1 MKNKMSLPNI
11 KRAILG
17 AVSMLLI
24 LVSLTSK
31 GQIVNKRLYLK
42 SGNGL
47 SRVVPTSGTFTSS
60 PTLSKQSAILGV
72 NGNVKTSSGGS
83 TTGSLT
89 SVAFTPTGTNRLLMV
104 SIGSVVGANNAVSAV
119 SCGGVSLIKLT
130 EAVSAG
136 FKIEF
141 WYLKNVAAS
150 SGTLTINWPAGNNL
164 EATVGYSCL
173 YNVDQG
179 STFLTTA
186 NASGATASSSLNVP
200 SQSGDIVIDA
210 LAVKDNLF
218 AAGTGQ
224 TELFSAG
231 TNSVDIRS
239 SYKAS
244 ATAAATTNM
253 AWTGLSSS
261 WVTVG
266 VGIKGLVTYAT
277 FAQNLVMCS
286 NFTIKAGQPIT
297 IVANANVVANTASGA
312 TLPIIADL
320 SVGGT
325 SFANITTATNSGLGA
340 SGTSG
345 TLTWTTTLGA
355 DLTILAGQA
364 LTLNISS
371 NYSAADI
378 RIDFDATNKISYV
391 ELPTSSYINVNGVDV
406 YNAAFSGGTLVTQRA
421 IGVTN
426 YIRSV
431 VSDPFGFADIT
442 ALDYKLNGGANLSAT
457 SVSTAGCTR
466 TYEYA
471 WTPTISGSYSIQGTA
486 KEGTENT
493 VTHSLTSNF
502 TVVRPAVTVAVTKT
516 SPAGALV
523 VGNNIVYNIAITN
536 TGLSPIATLP
546 LQDIFSSSSLQYVAA
561 SIAPTTTASGVISW
575 TNILGSSLAA
585 GAVTNV
591 TITFKVLTNTNP
603 LNNTARVEGAKDNLN
618 YTIAAVSNT
627 LAVTVANAPVAVAN
641 NYYISGSTA
650 LDVLANDTDPDL
662 AGFLSAYTAQYNVTI
677 EVAPSLGTAT
687 VNAAKTIQFAPG
699 AMTEDQATTFKYRV
713 TEIATG
719 LFSIGDVSVKF
730 SAINNAP
737 TATNDIAVTTNDDAV
752 KINIL
757 ANDADVDG
765 DLQTPTITVAPKYG
779 TAVVNADKTITY
791 TPFAGSTGTD
801 VLTYQICDNGTP
813 APALCSTATVTI
825 SVSNISEVC
834 QQSTA
839 IFTVDAVQGA
849 TQYIWTI
856 PAGATVTSTYTG
868 TLPNPITT
876 TTSITIDWNGVT
888 AGAYTL
894 CAKATNNCGN
904 GTNQCIDVNVEKIQL
919 SNVATNVLCRNAK
932 TGAIDLTVTGGKSPY
947 TYAWTGPSGY
957 VASVE
962 DITGLAAGTYTV
974 TVTGKYGCSASAT
987 ITITQPAGSAVSVS
1001 GNVTNENPIGAY
1013 NGAVDITPSLGTSPY
1028 TYAWS
1033 TGAVS
1038 EDVNSLGNGLYT
1050 VVVSDALGCTVSK
1063 NFTVNYV
1070 GGSLMILSL
1079 TKTDGKCF
1087 NVSSG
1092 TVDLEVSGGT
1102 GSYTYAWTGPSGF
1115 TATTQDLSSLA
1126 AGTYN
1131 VTVSDGSTTVSGS
1144 VTIGQ
1149 PAAALSASTT
1159 VANVTCNGAGN
1170 GAITTTVN
1178 GGTAPYTYT
1187 WSNGAVTKDLTSL
1200 AASTYNLNIVDNNGC
1215 TATASGTVT
1224 QPAAIAATGVVVNS
1238 NCATGNSG
1246 AITITPTGGSGSYTY
1261 AWSNGASTKD
1271 LVNVAPGNY
1280 SVIITDGSGC
1290 KLGKSFTVGNA
1301 CLGVANTISVG
1312 PVNNLNGTY
1321 TLTYNIRL
1329 ENKGTTPLSNL
1340 QLTDNIATT
1349 FTGSTA
1355 AVVGSVVS
1363 GSLTVNGSYNGTTNT
1378 NLLTA
1383 GSGTLAVGEIK
1394 YIAVTVTVTPGT
1406 KLGIYN
1412 NSVSATATDPNNL
1425 AVTDVS
1431 QNGTNVDPDID
1442 GNPGNNSVP
1451 TPVTF
1456 VENPLIGVAKKVTA
1470 NPTNNFDGS
1479 YNLTYTITVKNYGD
1493 VALKNVQVSDNLSTT
1508 FAGAPVSIVSLSSA
1522 GLTVNNVYNGTTNTN
1537 LLAGIDNLALNTSR
1551 TIVVTIRV
1559 SPASLTTYNNTAVA
1573 TAQSIGGIAT
1583 SDNSDNGTNPDPD
1596 NDTNPANNSVPT
1608 PVTFT
1613 ETPVIGLA
1621 ERLTKTPVNIS
1632 DGTYQVAYTFLVK
1645 NSGDVPLNNVQI
1657 ADNLSTT
1664 FAGKPLSID
1673 SIVTG
1678 SGLTKNPSYNGTT
1691 NTNLLTGTNTLAIG
1705 ATSTV
1710 TLYFKVT
1717 PGTNLGVYNNNATA
1731 SANGPLGTATSD
1743 VSNNGTDMDPE
1754 NDGPGNNGI
1763 PTPVS
1768 FSENPSLGLAK
1779 SASSPINNGNGTY
1792 SLTYSIK
1799 VANTGNVPL
1808 TNVQVQDK
1816 LNETFSGAVNYTVN
1830 SVSASAPFTTNNS
1843 YNGNANPNLLTTPN
1857 TLAAGGTGTIT
1868 LNLSVT
1874 PGEKLG
1880 VYNNLAY
1887 GAGTS
1892 PGGTIVNDTS
1902 TVGNNVD
1909 PDFDGDP
1916 GNNDTITPVE
1926 FVENPKI
1933 GLAKRVAGAVTNNG
1947 NNTYTFTYEIKV
1959 TNAGDVP
1966 LNSLQLADDLTATF
1980 PSPATFSVNSL
1991 SVFQQPA
1998 SSILVANSGYNG
2010 STNNNLLNGTGN
2022 LATGETALLRLTL
2035 TVNPGLL
2042 GGPFF
2047 NAVTGYGLSPAYRY
2061 VVDNSQDGS
2070 DIDPDGDGN
2079 PTNNNDPTPV
2089 IFFQNPK
2096 IGLAKRVVS
2105 VTDSVN
2111 GMNKI
2116 TLELK
2121 VKNFG
2126 NVGLSNLKIYD
2137 NVVSQF
2143 SKVSPSNFKAL
2154 QGSLFANSAWNGT
2167 GTSNILAAGESIA
2180 VGDSGNV
2187 FVSFTVVPNRDTVLF
2202 NRAVAQGSTFTG
2214 IIVTDTSTNGGQPDA
2229 NLDGDPANDSIPT
2242 PVPFILHIPVA
2253 LDDSYTT
2260 PINTAKTANVSINDK
2275 LSADGG
2281 NNWSLINANGGA
2293 THGTVTM
2300 NAAGTFT
2307 YTPANNYLGT
2317 DVFTYKL
2324 CDLNNDCDTAI
2335 VNISITTSNQPPV
2348 ANYNMATTKQ
2358 ATAVVI
2364 PILLNDSD
2372 PDNNIDPASVTI
2384 TRSPA
2389 NGIVTINP
2397 ATGALTYTPNPTF
2410 SGRDT
2415 LIYRLCD
2422 LGMPVICDTA
2432 IVFITVKKDS
2442 DRDGIIDEIDIDDD
2456 NDGIPD
2462 AIENNGFDPFG
2473 DADGDGTYNYLD
2485 ATPGAGQPAFADA
2498 NSDGVND
2505 FYDADRD
2512 GIINELDL
2520 DSDNDG
2526 IADIVEASGI
2536 DTNGDGIIDN
2546 LTDTDGDGLM
2556 NTYDVTNGGV
2566 NIANLDT
2573 DGDGI
2578 PNYKDLDSDND
2589 GIPDVVEAGGADANN
2604 DGRIDGYTDTDGDGF
2619 ADTVD
2624 GDVGNDGTAENTA
2637 NALIITSAVGSTPG
2651 SPGSYLRANSDGN
2664 GLPNPYDIDADND
2677 GIPDATEAGIAQDTN
2692 GDGVV
2697 NGSDAGYTDTNGDG
2711 WSDQVDAQANL
2722 NLPNSDGTG
2731 RPNYLDLD
2739 SDDDGIPDLVEA
2751 GGIDTNGDGV
2761 IDDLTDT
2768 DGDGLMN
2775 TYDVTNGGVN
2785 IANLDT
2791 DGDGIANYKDL
2802 DSDNDGIPDV
2812 VEAGGTDANN
2822 DGRIDGYTDT
2832 DGDGFADSVDG
2843 DLGND
2848 GTTENTA
2855 NALIITSAVG
2865 GTPGRPASYLRA
2877 NADANGLPNP
2887 YDIDADNDGIPDATE
2902 AGIAQDTNGDGVVD
2916 SNDAGFTDANGDGWS
2931 DQVDVLVSL
2940 NLTNSD
2946 GTGNANY
2953 LDLDSDDDG
2962 IPDLVEAGGIDT
2974 NGDGVIDDLTDTDG
2988 DGLMDTYDVSNGG
3001 VNIANLDTDG
3011 DGTPNYK
3018 DLDSDNDGIPDVV
3031 EAGGTDANNDGRI
3044 DGYTD
3049 TDGDGFADNVD
3060 GDVGNDG
3067 TTENTA
3073 NVLIITSAVGSTPG
3087 RPASYLRANADG
3099 NGMPNP
3105 YDLDADGDGIIDTR
3119 EGAIVQ
3125 DTNNDGVIDSNDTGF
3140 TDADGDG
3147 WSDQVDA
3154 LANLNLP
3161 NSDGSGRPN
3170 YLDIDADNDGIPDNI
3185 EGQTTAGYIAPSG
3198 TDTDGDGIDDAY
3210 DNVDT
3215 NGTFGGNANNGI
3227 IPTNTDGAD
3236 NPDYLDLDADNDGK
3250 PDRIEGWDTNGNGII
3265 DGAER
3270 SYVGTTD
3277 TDGDGLLDEYDVV
3290 NGIFIAG
3297 NATNST
3303 IPITYPDVDNV
3314 GANRDWREMV
3324 DNDKDGIVD
3333 VDDIDDDND
3342 GILDIEEN
3350 GGFDPFADTD
3360 GDGTPNYLALTPG
3373 VGQPAFTD
3381 TNGDGLNDFYDAD
3394 KDGIPNSLDLDVDND
3409 GIPDLVEAGGIDTN
3423 GDGVIDDLTDS
3434 DGDGLMDTYDVSNGG
3449 VNIANLDTD
3458 GDGIANYKDLD
3469 SDNDG
3474 IPDVVEA
3481 GGTDA
3486 NNDGRIDGYTDT
3498 DGDGLSDNVD
3508 GDVGNDGTAESP
3520 SFALIITSTVGGTP
3534 GRPASYLKAN
3544 ADGSGMPNPY
3554 DLDADGDGINDAT
3567 ESGITDASFFRGMVS
3582 GCALVNGWCSLISD
3596 LSSLGLVNSDG
3607 NGKPDFLDIDSDND
3621 GVSDNI
3627 ESQSTASYVVPADA
3641 DSDGDGIADVYDF
3654 FNGMG
3659 GNGITPY
3666 DHDGDGNPDHMDTDS
3681 DNDGAADRN
3690 EVDKN
3695 NQNLTQAAIDASG
3708 DTDGDGLMDIFD
3720 TFDLSAANGTN
3731 VFNNVGN
3738 SNFGPNGNFNG
3749 PNPGGSNIDI
3759 VKSVSSAANRDWRNV
3774 GLLALHT
3781 LTFNGGRS
3789 NGISKLIW
3797 NVSNDQ
3803 QVNSYVVERS
3813 YDGRSFDSIGVV
3825 ISSQGVST
3833 SYKYN
3838 DESAANNNAVI
3849 YYRIKQVTKA
3859 GAVDYSQVISLKENA
3874 HAALVVKLWPNPV
3887 ENVLNVKVALPA
3899 KSAVTITVSN
3909 VSGSQFVQERF
3920 QAQTGENIF
3929 TLTKVNMLH
3938 AGMYNIKV
3946 CTTDG
3951 CYSEMVF
3958 KK

>member
-1 MKNKMSLPNI
+1 MKNILSLPNI
-11 KRAILG
+11 KRAILA
-17 AVSMLLI
+17 AVPMLLI

-47 SRVVPTSGTFTSS
+47 SRVVPTSGIFTSS
-60 PTLSKQSAILGV
+60 PTLSKQSAVLGV
-72 NGNVKTSSGGS
+72 NGNFKTSSGGS

-89 SVAFTPTGTNRLLMV
+89 STAFTPTGANRLLMV

-150 SGTLTINWPAGNNL
+150 SGTLTINWPAGNSL

-173 YNVDQG
+173 FNVDQG

-186 NASGATASSSLNVP
+186 NASGATAASSLNVP

-210 LAVKDNLF
+210 VAVKDNLF

-239 SYKAS
+239 SWKAS
-244 ATAAATTNM
+244 ASAAATTNM

-277 FAQNLVMCS
+277 FAQNPVMCS
-286 NFTIKAGQPIT
+286 NFTVKAGQPIT

-320 SVGGT
+320 SISGI

-355 DLTILAGQA
+355 DVTILAGQA

-371 NYSAADI
+371 NYAAADI

-391 ELPTSSYINVNGVDV
+391 GLPTSSYINVNGVDV
-406 YNAAFSGGTLVTQRA
+406 YNAAFSGGTIITQRA

-471 WTPTISGSYSIQGTA
+471 WTPTISGSYTIQGTA

-546 LQDIFSSSSLQYVAA
+546 LQDIFSASSLQYVSA
-561 SIAPTTTASGVISW
+561 SITPTTTASGVISW
-575 TNILGSSLAA
+575 TNILSGSLAA
-585 GAVTNV
+585 GATTNV
-591 TITFKVLTNTNP
+591 TITFLVLTNTNP
-603 LNNTARVEGAKDNLN
+603 LNNTARVEGAIDNLN
-618 YTIAAVSNT
+618 YTAAAVSNT
-627 LAVTVANAPVAVAN
+627 LAVTVANAPVAVAD
-641 NYYISGSTA
+641 NYNIAGSTA
-650 LDVLANDTDPDL
+650 LAVLSNDTDADL
-662 AGFLSAYTAQYNVTI
+662 VGFLSANTAQYNVTI
-677 EVAPSLGTAT
+677 ETAPLFGTAT

-699 AMTEDQATTFKYRV
+699 AMAEDQSTTFKYRV

-719 LFSIGDVSVKF
+719 LFSIEDVVANF
-730 SAINNAP
+730 SAFNNAP

-757 ANDADVDG
+757 GNDADVDG
-765 DLQTPTITVAPKYG
+765 NLQTPTIIVTPKYG

-791 TPFAGSTGTD
+791 TPFAGTTGTD

-813 APALCSTATVTI
+813 VPALCSTATVTI
-825 SVSNISEVC
+825 SVANTTVVC

-839 IFTVDAVQGA
+839 TFTVDAVQGA

-856 PAGATVTSTYTG
+856 PAGATVTSAYSG
-868 TLPNPITT
+868 TLPNPITA
-876 TTSITIDWNGVT
+876 TTSITIDWNGVS

-894 CAKATNNCGN
+894 CARATNNCGN
-904 GTNQCIDVNVEKIQL
+904 GTNQCIEMSVQNIQL
-919 SNVATNVLCRNAK
+919 SGAVTNVLCRNAK
-932 TGAIDLTVTGGKSPY
+932 TGAINLSVSGGKTPY

-962 DITGLAAGTYTV
+962 DITGLAAGTYNV
-974 TVTGKYGCSASAT
+974 TVTGKYGCIASAT
-987 ITITQPAGSAVSVS
+987 ITITQPAGSPVSVT
-1001 GNVTNENPIGAY
+1001 GIVTNENPIGSF

-1050 VVVSDALGCTVSK
+1050 VVVSDANGCTVSK

-1092 TVDLEVSGGT
+1092 TADLEVSGGSGT
-1102 GSYTYAWTGPSGF
+1102 YTYAWTGPSGF

-1159 VANVTCNGAGN
+1159 VTNATCNGAGN
-1170 GAITTTVN
+1170 GAITTSVN
-1178 GGTAPYTYT
+1178 GGTTPYTYA

-1200 AASTYNLNIVDNNGC
+1200 AANTYTLNIADNNGC
-1215 TATASGTVT
+1215 TTTASGTVT
-1224 QPAAIAATGVVVNS
+1224 QPTAIAATGVVVNS
-1238 NCATGNSG
+1238 NCASGNSG
-1246 AITITPTGGSGSYTY
+1246 SITITPTGGSGSYTY
-1261 AWSNGASTKD
+1261 LWSNNATTKD

-1280 SVIITDGSGC
+1280 LVTITDGSGC
-1290 KLGKSFTVGNA
+1290 KLGKSFTVENA
-1301 CLGVANTISVG
+1301 CLGIANTISVG

-1321 TLTYNIRL
+1321 TLTYNIRI

-1349 FTGSTA
+1349 FSGSSA

-1363 GSLTVNGSYNGTTNT
+1363 GSLNINGSYNGTTNT
-1378 NLLTA
+1378 NLLSA
-1383 GSGTLAVGEIK
+1383 GTGTLAVGEIK

-1412 NSVSATATDPNNL
+1412 NSVSATATDPNSL

-1431 QNGTNVDPDID
+1431 QNGTNVDPDTD

-1456 VENPLIGVAKKVTA
+1456 VENPLIGVAKKVTS

-1493 VALKNVQVSDNLSTT
+1493 VALKNVQVTDNLSTT
-1508 FAGAPVSIVSLSSA
+1508 FAGAPATIVSLTSSV
-1522 GLTVNNVYNGTTNTN
+1522 LTVNNAYNGTTNTN
-1537 LLAGIDNLALNTSR
+1537 LLAGTDNLALNTSR

-1621 ERLTKTPVNIS
+1621 ETLTKTPVNIS
-1632 DGTYQVAYTFLVK
+1632 DGTYQVAYTFLIK

-1710 TLYFKVT
+1710 TVYFKVT

-1743 VSNNGTDMDPE
+1743 VSNNGADMDPE
-1754 NDGPGNNGI
+1754 NDGPNNNGI

-1768 FSENPSLGLAK
+1768 FSENPLIGLAK
-1779 SASSPINNGNGTY
+1779 SISTPVNNGNGTY

-1799 VANTGNVPL
+1799 VSNTGNVPI
-1808 TNVQVQDK
+1808 TNIQVQDK

-1830 SVSASAPFTTNNS
+1830 SVSASAPFTANNS

-1857 TLAAGGTGTIT
+1857 TLAVGGTGTIT
-1868 LNLSVT
+1868 LNLTVT

-1966 LNSLQLADDLTATF
+1966 LNSLQLADDLTAAF
-1980 PSPATFSVNSL
+1980 PSPTTFSVNNL

-1998 SSILVANSGYNG
+1998 SSNLIANGGYNG
-2010 STNNNLLNGTGN
+2010 SSNNNLLNGTGT

-2070 DIDPDGDGN
+2070 NIDPDGDGN
-2079 PTNNNDPTPV
+2079 PTNNNNPTPV

-2105 VTDSVN
+2105 VTDSTN
-2111 GMNKI
+2111 GMNTI

-2126 NVGLSNLKIYD
+2126 NVALNNLKIYD

-2143 SKVSPSNFKAL
+2143 STVSPSNFKAL

-2187 FVSFTVVPNRDTVLF
+2187 FISFTVVPNRDTVLY

-2214 IIVTDTSTNGGQPDA
+2214 INVADTSTNGVQPDA
-2229 NLDGDPANDSIPT
+2229 NFDGDPANDSIPT

-2253 LDDSYTT
+2253 LDDSYST
-2260 PINTAKTANVSINDK
+2260 PINTPKTANASINDK
-2275 LSADGG
+2275 LGADGG
-2281 NNWSLINANGGA
+2281 NNWSLITANGGA
-2293 THGTVTM
+2293 AHGTVTM

-2324 CDLNNDCDTAI
+2324 CDLNNNCDTAI
-2335 VNISITTSNQPPV
+2335 VNITITTSNQPPI
-2348 ANYNMATTKQ
+2348 ANYNMATTRQ

-2372 PDNNIDPASVTI
+2372 PDNNLETASVTI

-2389 NGIVTINP
+2389 NGTVSINP
-2397 ATGALTYTPNPTF
+2397 ATGALTYTPNPSF

-2415 LIYRLCD
+2415 LIYSLCD
-2422 LGMPVICDTA
+2422 LGMPVMCDTA

-2456 NDGIPD
+2456 NDGITDYLETCGAGSTSWTCTPGGSDPSKDDDKDGIPNYKD
-2462 AIENNGFDPFG
+2462 ADWGALNANGCVATL
-2473 DADGDGTYNYLD
+2473 DADGDGIPNYM
-2485 ATPGAGQPAFADA
+2485 
-2498 NSDGVND
+2498 
-2505 FYDADRD
+2505 
-2512 GIINELDL
+2512 DL

-2526 IADIVEASGI
+2526 IADVIESLGV
-2536 DTNGDGIIDN
+2536 DQNGDGIIDN
-2546 LTDTDGDGLM
+2546 YSDTDGDGLSQNVDQS
-2556 NTYDVTNGGV
+2556 NTGETGSGFGLGAPDF
-2566 NIANLDT
+2566 

-2578 PNYKDLDSDND
+2578 PNFLDLDADND
-2589 GIPDVVEAGGADANN
+2589 GIPDVVEAYGTDTNNDGRVDSFSDTDGDGWSNQYDGDADGNGVVENLAGVLVLTGPDANN
-2604 DGRIDGYTDTDGDGF
+2604 DGKPEYYAYRGNADNAGYPNFIDLDSDGDGITD
-2619 ADTVD
+2619 ATESGITAVTYSKGMISGCTLVNGWCTTIKSLPALNLVNTDNAGRVD
-2624 GDVGNDGTAENTA
+2624 
-2637 NALIITSAVGSTPG
+2637 L
-2651 SPGSYLRANSDGN
+2651 
-2664 GLPNPYDIDADND
+2664 YDIDSDND
-2677 GIPDATEAGIAQDTN
+2677 GITDNIESQAT
-2692 GDGVV
+2692 
-2697 NGSDAGYTDTNGDG
+2697 SSYTLP
-2711 WSDQVDAQANL
+2711 VDL
-2722 NLPNSDGTG
+2722 
-2731 RPNYLDLD
+2731 
-2739 SDDDGIPDLVEA
+2739 
-2751 GGIDTNGDGV
+2751 
-2761 IDDLTDT
+2761 DT
-2768 DGDGLMN
+2768 DGDGLN
-2775 TYDVTNGGVN
+2775 
-2785 IANLDT
+2785 
-2791 DGDGIANYKDL
+2791 
-2802 DSDNDGIPDV
+2802 
-2812 VEAGGTDANN
+2812 
-2822 DGRIDGYTDT
+2822 
-2832 DGDGFADSVDG
+2832 
-2843 DLGND
+2843 
-2848 GTTENTA
+2848 
-2855 NALIITSAVG
+2855 
-2865 GTPGRPASYLRA
+2865 
-2877 NADANGLPNP
+2877 NP
-2887 YDIDADNDGIPDATE
+2887 YDFFNGIGGDGLTPYDHDFDGTPDYQDQDADND
-2902 AGIAQDTNGDGVVD
+2902 N
-2916 SNDAGFTDANGDGWS
+2916 
-2931 DQVDVLVSL
+2931 
-2940 NLTNSD
+2940 
-2946 GTGNANY
+2946 
-2953 LDLDSDDDG
+2953 
-2962 IPDLVEAGGIDT
+2962 
-2974 NGDGVIDDLTDTDG
+2974 
-2988 DGLMDTYDVSNGG
+2988 
-3001 VNIANLDTDG
+3001 
-3011 DGTPNYK
+3011 
-3018 DLDSDNDGIPDVV
+3018 
-3031 EAGGTDANNDGRI
+3031 
-3044 DGYTD
+3044 
-3049 TDGDGFADNVD
+3049 
-3060 GDVGNDG
+3060 
-3067 TTENTA
+3067 
-3073 NVLIITSAVGSTPG
+3073 
-3087 RPASYLRANADG
+3087 
-3099 NGMPNP
+3099 
-3105 YDLDADGDGIIDTR
+3105 
-3119 EGAIVQ
+3119 
-3125 DTNNDGVIDSNDTGF
+3125 
-3140 TDADGDG
+3140 
-3147 WSDQVDA
+3147 
-3154 LANLNLP
+3154 
-3161 NSDGSGRPN
+3161 
-3170 YLDIDADNDGIPDNI
+3170 
-3185 EGQTTAGYIAPSG
+3185 
-3198 TDTDGDGIDDAY
+3198 AY
-3210 DNVDT
+3210 D
-3215 NGTFGGNANNGI
+3215 
-3227 IPTNTDGAD
+3227 
-3236 NPDYLDLDADNDGK
+3236 
-3250 PDRIEGWDTNGNGII
+3250 RHEGDKN
-3265 DGAER
+3265 
-3270 SYVGTTD
+3270 
-3277 TDGDGLLDEYDVV
+3277 
-3290 NGIFIAG
+3290 
-3297 NATNST
+3297 NST
-3303 IPITYPDVDNV
+3303 LNQAT
-3314 GANRDWREMV
+3314 
-3324 DNDKDGIVD
+3324 
-3333 VDDIDDDND
+3333 
-3342 GILDIEEN
+3342 IESS
-3350 GGFDPFADTD
+3350 G
-3360 GDGTPNYLALTPG
+3360 
-3373 VGQPAFTD
+3373 
-3381 TNGDGLNDFYDAD
+3381 
-3394 KDGIPNSLDLDVDND
+3394 
-3409 GIPDLVEAGGIDTN
+3409 
-3423 GDGVIDDLTDS
+3423 DS
-3434 DGDGLMDTYDVSNGG
+3434 DGDGLMNWFD
-3449 VNIANLDTD
+3449 I
-3458 GDGIANYKDLD
+3458 
-3469 SDNDG
+3469 
-3474 IPDVVEA
+3474 
-3481 GGTDA
+3481 
-3486 NNDGRIDGYTDT
+3486 
-3498 DGDGLSDNVD
+3498 
-3508 GDVGNDGTAESP
+3508 
-3520 SFALIITSTVGGTP
+3520 F
-3534 GRPASYLKAN
+3534 
-3544 ADGSGMPNPY
+3544 
-3554 DLDADGDGINDAT
+3554 
-3567 ESGITDASFFRGMVS
+3567 
-3582 GCALVNGWCSLISD
+3582 D
-3596 LSSLGLVNSDG
+3596 LSTRDGQSVMRNVGMSNMGPLGNY
-3607 NGKPDFLDIDSDND
+3607 NGPVPGGSYVVLIQS
-3621 GVSDNI
+3621 V
-3627 ESQSTASYVVPADA
+3627 STAS
-3641 DSDGDGIADVYDF
+3641 
-3654 FNGMG
+3654 
-3659 GNGITPY
+3659 
-3666 DHDGDGNPDHMDTDS
+3666 
-3681 DNDGAADRN
+3681 
-3690 EVDKN
+3690 
-3695 NQNLTQAAIDASG
+3695 
-3708 DTDGDGLMDIFD
+3708 
-3720 TFDLSAANGTN
+3720 
-3731 VFNNVGN
+3731 
-3738 SNFGPNGNFNG
+3738 
-3749 PNPGGSNIDI
+3749 
-3759 VKSVSSAANRDWRNV
+3759 NRDWRNV
-3774 GLLALHT
+3774 SVLPLQIVSFTGNLINNNVRLEWKVQNESAVVHYNILRSPDGLNYNHAST
-3781 LTFNGGRS
+3781 VAAKN
-3789 NGISKLIW
+3789 
-3797 NVSNDQ
+3797 
-3803 QVNSYVVERS
+3803 VNSAQYSFQESITDIPGDYV
-3813 YDGRSFDSIGVV
+3813 
-3825 ISSQGVST
+3825 
-3833 SYKYN
+3833 
-3838 DESAANNNAVI
+3838 
-3849 YYRIKQVTKA
+3849 YYRIEQVMKNGSKFLSSVLSFRLVHDPATIVAYPNPFQGKVQLRLVTDGTKQ
-3859 GAVDYSQVISLKENA
+3859 
-3874 HAALVVKLWPNPV
+3874 LVVKVFDMLGKNILTQSIRTQPGTNLIDLPQ
-3887 ENVLNVKVALPA
+3887 VKQLPQ
-3899 KSAVTITVSN
+3899 
-3909 VSGSQFVQERF
+3909 GQ
-3920 QAQTGENIF
+3920 F
-3929 TLTKVNMLH
+3929 TLQLLGEGINYTTKL
-3938 AGMYNIKV
+3938 IKQ
-3946 CTTDG
+3946 
-3951 CYSEMVF
+3951 
-3958 KK
+3958 